1 MSDLMNEYIDSGS
14 RCESGH
20 PLVLVAEGYAYCQG
34 SVMGWW
40 PWRLTRP
47 HTSRVRWWS
56 ADAIVGRDGERIVAW
71 LGDHRSSL
79 ASVLDFIQ
87 RDIDAHREL
96 PFDEDRERA
105 RLMPV

>member
-1 MSDLMNEYIDSGS
+1 MSDLMEEHIDSGS
-14 RCESGH
+14 RCALGH
-20 PLVLVAEGYAYCQG
+20 PLMLVAEGYAYCQG
-34 SVMGWW
+34 PAMAWW

-71 LGDHRSSL
+71 LGADHRSL
-79 ASVLDFIQ
+79 KGVLEFIQ
-87 RDIDAHREL
+87 EDIDAHRGL

>member
-1 MSDLMNEYIDSGS
+1 ME
-14 RCESGH
+14 R
-20 PLVLVAEGYAYCQG
+20 
-34 SVMGWW
+34 
-40 PWRLTRP
+40 
-47 HTSRVRWWS
+47 
-56 ADAIVGRDGERIVAW
+56 VGRDGERIEAW
-71 LGDHRSSL
+71 CGIDRLSL